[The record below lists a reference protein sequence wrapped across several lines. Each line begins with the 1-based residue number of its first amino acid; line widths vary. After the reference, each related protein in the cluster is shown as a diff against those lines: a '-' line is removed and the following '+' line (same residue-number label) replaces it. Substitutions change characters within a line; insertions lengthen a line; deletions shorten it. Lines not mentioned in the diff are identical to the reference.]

1 MNHPAS
7 SSLLLTETWWKG
19 IILALSAAVI
29 LFTIWC
35 LANGITTIFMHL
47 YYFPIVLLAYR
58 YRWKGCGLA
67 TLLGLAYLGLVII
80 FEPGQPDV
88 ILGALYRFFVFV
100 GIAAVVAY
108 LSERLIEA
116 RNARHQSTELRER
129 YLSLAPAIILALDRN
144 GVITYLNE
152 NGGKILEYLPE
163 EVVGKS
169 WADQFLPEKDRE
181 RVNRV
186 FSQMIA
192 GVVEPNR
199 VIENTVLARGGT
211 GKIIRWHNT
220 VMHDESGAITGVLG
234 FGEDI
239 TEEKWAQ
246 DALQEMQQFQENVIA
261 NANVWISVLDPD
273 GILLVWNDA
282 AEAISGY
289 KKRDVLGKKTVWRQ
303 LYPDATYRRKVT
315 GDIQRVIG
323 RDVFLENFE
332 TEIQCADQTKKTIVW
347 NTRALHDNHGV
358 ITSYIA
364 IGRDVTAQRS
374 AELRAGESSRFLA
387 AMIDTLPIPI
397 FFKDTTGK
405 YLGCNPPFAEYI
417 GSSCDSLIGKT
428 AYDISPKD
436 LADKYTAA
444 DREVFDNPVSQRYE
458 TQVQYADGSRRD
470 VIFYK
475 APFFNKDGSLGGL
488 IGAFL
493 DITDRKR
500 MEIALKESESFNRG
514 LVENLPDYIAVY
526 GLDGNLL
533 YVNPASAK
541 GLGYDAGTLVGT
553 HVLSYVA
560 KEYHETVIA
569 KMTARQKG
577 GDTSPYEIEMITKN
591 GPRRSVIVKATDI
604 QYQNNPAI
612 LLLLIDITDRKQA
625 EQSLRESEVKYRA
638 FFTTSRDC
646 VFITTLDGRWVDF
659 NDTAVELLG
668 YESREDLFKTK
679 ISQIYANSDERDAHI
694 RYIREKGFSVEYPVD
709 LKKKDGTI
717 LNTLITTVERKDA
730 AGNTI
735 GFQGSIRDI
744 TGTKAI
750 QDRIKELLHLQEEQ
764 LRIINTSPAVAF
776 LWKAEEN
783 WPVEMVSSNISQFGY
798 SVDDFVSGRVPFSS
812 IIHPE
817 DLERVAAEVEN
828 NSKNIIDE
836 FSQIYRILG
845 KDGVEHWIHDY
856 THIRRDNEGI
866 ITHYEGIILD
876 ITDRKLAQE
885 ALRSSEERF
894 RGITERI
901 FDLIIIVD
909 PEGYPTFVSPSVT
922 SILGR
927 PPEEF
932 IGKRAGPDIIPAE
945 DLMKIAQAMERLKNG
960 SAKEQVEFRMLKGD
974 GSLAVFEGS
983 GIPVFTHGVYAGVQV
998 VAHDISERKRAED
1011 ALRENEAY
1019 IKAVMDSLPI
1029 GVAVNSVDPA
1039 VTFTY
1044 MNDNFAKFYRTT
1056 REALARP
1063 DAFWDVV
1070 YEDPVLRETMKKKVL
1085 DDCASGDLER
1095 MNWPDIPITRKGEE
1109 TTFVI
1114 ARNVPVP
1121 DKKIM
1126 ISTVWDVTYRKKVE
1140 ELLRQNQMLL
1150 ANAMDLALIV
1160 NWVFDVGTGEFTFDD
1175 RFYALYGTTAER
1187 EGGYRMSAETYARE
1201 FVHPDDVSTVGA
1213 EIQKLLATKDPLYR
1227 GQMEHRIIRRDG
1239 EIRMIIA
1246 RYAPILNAQG
1256 NVFRTFGA
1264 NQDIT
1269 ERKRVEEA
1277 LRDSEEKFRMIFEN
1291 SNDAILLMG
1300 VLENGMIGRI
1310 IDVNDMVVKQTGYTK
1325 EELLSGTSALIDSPD
1340 IIRKLPSILAE
1351 LPIKKYA
1358 TFESEVVRKD
1368 GTLLPIE
1375 TSIRL
1380 IKIKGQPCVISM
1392 ARDITDRKRA
1402 EEALHES
1409 RQLFS
1414 DIIRF
1419 LPDPTFVI
1427 DNDGKVLAW
1436 NRALEELSGVP
1447 AGEIIGK
1454 GDHEYSLWQYGK
1466 RRSILIDLVLHPD
1479 QDAARM
1485 NYTHIH
1491 SEDNTVTAQAEI
1503 TVPENGHRIPVS
1515 LVASPLVDAQGKIT
1529 GAIESLRD
1537 ISRIRETEADLA
1549 RMNRD
1554 LEQIVKDR
1562 TRLLEDEVA
1571 QRIRAEQ
1578 DVQKALSYTRSVIE
1592 SNPDLVTV
1600 LDENGIILDVNA
1612 TGEIMTGMPKETL
1625 IGMSYISLLVDDG
1638 NILNAFSK
1646 LLSEGKIEYV
1656 IQVRRTDGHVTPL
1669 SVHAS
1674 VIKGMDGG
1682 KDRIIVA
1689 AHDITRQKQD
1699 EESIRASLEEK
1710 VLLLREIHHRVKNN
1724 LQIIISLTNLQ
1735 MRQTDDPAAKQIMAE
1750 TQNRVRAMSLVHEK
1764 LYRSDSLSR
1773 IDFADYTRFLATQL
1787 FSYYG
1792 MDTQRVQL
1800 DMSMGKIMVD
1810 INAAVPLGLLMNE
1823 LVSNALKHAFPDE
1836 RKGTIRIS
1844 GGDTGDLI
1852 TLAVQDDGIGMPADL
1867 DWKNTTSLGM
1877 RLVTSLVDQ
1886 VDGTITLD
1894 SNEGT
1899 TFTVTLKRK
1908 PES

>member
-1 MNHPAS
+1 MNQLAYP
-7 SSLLLTETWWKG
+7 SLKLTETWWKG

-47 YYFPIVLLAYR
+47 YYFPIIILAYR

-67 TLLGLAYLGLVII
+67 TLLGLAYLGLVIA

-116 RNARHQSTELRER
+116 QDSRQQSTELRER

-152 NGGKILEYLPE
+152 KGGKILECLPE

-169 WADQFLPEKDRE
+169 WFDVFLPEKDRE

-192 GVVEPNR
+192 GQVEPNR
-199 VIENTVLARGGT
+199 VFENAVLTQSGT

-220 VMHDESGAITGVLG
+220 VIHDESGVITGTLG
-234 FGEDI
+234 YGEDI

-246 DALQEMQQFQENVIA
+246 DALQEMQQFQESVIA
-261 NANVWISVLDPD
+261 NANVWISVLEPD
-273 GILLVWNDA
+273 GTLLVWNNA
-282 AEAISGY
+282 AETISGY
-289 KKRDVLGKKTVWRQ
+289 KKSDVLGKNTVWKK
-303 LYPDATYRRKVT
+303 LYPDNAYRRKVT
-315 GDIQRVIG
+315 GDIQRVLG
-323 RDVFLENFE
+323 RDEFLENFE
-332 TEIQCADQTKKTIVW
+332 TEILCADQTKKTIVW
-347 NTRALHDNHGV
+347 NTRELHDNHGV
-358 ITSYIA
+358 VTSYIA
-364 IGRDVTAQRS
+364 IGYDVTAQRS
-374 AELRAGESSRFLA
+374 AESRAGESSRFLA
-387 AMIDTLPIPI
+387 TMIDALPMPI
-397 FFKDTTGK
+397 FFKDVTGK
-405 YLGCNPPFAEYI
+405 YLGCNPPFAEYLGI
-417 GSSCDSLIGKT
+417 SCDNLIGKT

-444 DREVFDNPVSQRYE
+444 DRQIFDNPVSQSYE
-458 TQVQYADGSRRD
+458 TQVLYADGSRHD

-475 APFFNKDGSLGGL
+475 APFFNKDGTLGGL

-493 DITDRKR
+493 DITDRKH
-500 MEIALKESESFNRG
+500 METALKESESFNRG
-514 LVENLPDYIAVY
+514 LVENLPDYVAVY

-533 YVNPASAK
+533 YVNPASAI
-541 GLGYDAGTLVGT
+541 GLGYDAETLVGT

-560 KEYHETVIA
+560 KEYHEMVIA
-569 KMTARQKG
+569 KMTARRKG
-577 GDTSPYEIEMITKN
+577 GDTSPYEIEMVTKT
-591 GPRRSVIVKATDI
+591 GLRRSVIVKATDI

-625 EQSLRESEVKYRA
+625 ELSLRESEVKYRA

-646 VFITTLDGRWVDF
+646 VFITTLDGRWLDF
-659 NDTAVELLG
+659 NDAAVELLG
-668 YESREDLFKTK
+668 YESREDLLNTK
-679 ISQIYANSDERDAHI
+679 ISLIYANSDDRDAHI

-717 LNTLITTVERKDA
+717 INTLITTVARKDA

-744 TGTKAI
+744 TETKAI

-764 LRIINTSPAVAF
+764 LRTINASPAVAF

-783 WPVEMVSSNISQFGY
+783 WPVEMVSSNVSQFGY
-798 SVDDFVSGRVPFSS
+798 SVDDFVSGRVLFSS

-828 NSKNIIDE
+828 NSKNPIDE
-836 FSQIYRILG
+836 FSQTYRIFG
-845 KDGVEHWIHDY
+845 KDGVEHWINDY

-866 ITHYEGIILD
+866 ITHYEGVILD
-876 ITDRKLAQE
+876 VTDRKHAEE
-885 ALRSSEERF
+885 ALRTSEERF

-901 FDLIIIVD
+901 SDLIIIVD
-909 PEGYPTFVSPSVT
+909 PEGYPTFVSPSIA

-927 PPEEF
+927 PPEVF
-932 IGKRAGPDIIPAE
+932 IGKMAGPDIILAE
-945 DLMKIAQAMERLKNG
+945 DVVKVAQAMERLKNG
-960 SAKEQVEFRMLKGD
+960 SLKEPVEFRMLKSD
-974 GSLAVFEGS
+974 GSHAVFEGS
-983 GIPVFTHGVYAGVQV
+983 GIPVFIRGVYAGVQI
-998 VAHDISERKRAED
+998 VAR
-1011 ALRENEAY
+1011 
-1019 IKAVMDSLPI
+1019 
-1029 GVAVNSVDPA
+1029 
-1039 VTFTY
+1039 
-1044 MNDNFAKFYRTT
+1044 
-1056 REALARP
+1056 
-1063 DAFWDVV
+1063 
-1070 YEDPVLRETMKKKVL
+1070 
-1085 DDCASGDLER
+1085 
-1095 MNWPDIPITRKGEE
+1095 
-1109 TTFVI
+1109 
-1114 ARNVPVP
+1114 
-1121 DKKIM
+1121 
-1126 ISTVWDVTYRKKVE
+1126 
-1140 ELLRQNQMLL
+1140 
-1150 ANAMDLALIV
+1150 
-1160 NWVFDVGTGEFTFDD
+1160 
-1175 RFYALYGTTAER
+1175 
-1187 EGGYRMSAETYARE
+1187 
-1201 FVHPDDVSTVGA
+1201 
-1213 EIQKLLATKDPLYR
+1213 
-1227 GQMEHRIIRRDG
+1227 
-1239 EIRMIIA
+1239 
-1246 RYAPILNAQG
+1246 
-1256 NVFRTFGA
+1256 
-1264 NQDIT
+1264 DIT
-1269 ERKRVEEA
+1269 ERKRAEEEIKRSIERFRMVMDSIDA
-1277 LRDSEEKFRMIFEN
+1277 LVYVADMQTHELLFINKYGKDIWGEAIEGKLCWQIIQSDQSGPCPFCTNDRLVDPNGNPTGILNWEFQNTANGRWYDCRDS
-1291 SNDAILLMG
+1291 AIRWLDGRL
-1300 VLENGMIGRI
+1300 VRLEI
-1310 IDVNDMVVKQTGYTK
+1310 
-1325 EELLSGTSALIDSPD
+1325 
-1340 IIRKLPSILAE
+1340 
-1351 LPIKKYA
+1351 A
-1358 TFESEVVRKD
+1358 T
-1368 GTLLPIE
+1368 
-1375 TSIRL
+1375 
-1380 IKIKGQPCVISM
+1380 
-1392 ARDITDRKRA
+1392 DITGRKQI

-1409 RQLFS
+1409 RQLFA
-1414 DIIRF
+1414 DIISF

-1436 NRALEELSGVP
+1436 NRALEKLSGVP
-1447 AGEIIGK
+1447 AGDIIGK

-1485 NYTHIH
+1485 NYVNIH
-1491 SEDNTVTAQAEI
+1491 PEGNTVTAQTEL
-1503 TVPENGHRIPVS
+1503 TLPGSGRRIPLS
-1515 LVASPLVDAQGKIT
+1515 LVTSPLIDAQGKIT
-1529 GAIESLRD
+1529 GAIESMRD
-1537 ISRIRETEADLA
+1537 ISRIRQAEAELA
-1549 RMNRD
+1549 RMNQD
-1554 LEQIVKDR
+1554 LEKIVKDR

-1600 LDENGIILDVNA
+1600 LDENGIIMDINA
-1612 TGEIMTGMPKETL
+1612 TGELLTGLPRVQL
-1625 IGMSYISLLVDDG
+1625 ISTPYFGYLVDDG
-1638 NILNAFSK
+1638 TLQEKFSGLIRK
-1646 LLSEGKIEYV
+1646 GTIENFV
-1656 IQVRRTDGHVTPL
+1656 QLRRTDGHVTPM

-1735 MRQTDDPAAKQIMAE
+1735 MRQTEDPMVKQIMAE

-1764 LYRSDSLSR
+1764 LYRSENIAR

-1792 MDTQRVQL
+1792 TDTQRVHL
-1800 DMSMGKIMVD
+1800 DMAMEKIMVD

-1836 RKGTIRIS
+1836 KEGTIRIWGS
-1844 GGDTGDLI
+1844 DNGDLI
-1852 TLAVQDDGIGMPADL
+1852 TLAVEDNGIGMPADI

-1877 RLVTSLVDQ
+1877 RLVISLVDQ

-1894 SNEGT
+1894 RSKGT